1 MKLSQRR
8 ARRARL
14 LRGEGL
20 MSLILSGAAARPT
33 QSNAYEISAIMQT
46 STGYLQI
53 TFLSDNPAFIRVN
66 SLSLMII

>member
-8 ARRARL
+8 ARGARL
-14 LRGEGL
+14 LRGVGL

-33 QSNAYEISAIMQT
+33 QSNAYEISAITQT

-53 TFLSDNPAFIRVN
+53 TFLSDNPVVIKVN

>member
-1 MKLSQRR
+1 
-8 ARRARL
+8 
-14 LRGEGL
+14 

-33 QSNAYEISAIMQT
+33 QSNAYEISAITQT

-53 TFLSDNPAFIRVN
+53 TFPSDNPALIKVN